1 MRKYIISIAIL
12 LFISIMTS
20 CYALPDEFDESGTDI
35 LTIGDTFFGWLYK
48 VLVML
53 MMGMSIVAAIYI
65 VKDSASTKTDGNT
78 GASGLRIAKG
88 IILACVC
95 LLALPFVINML

>member
-1 MRKYIISIAIL
+1 MKIFESLIIL
-12 LFISIMTS
+12 LMLCSLVTTVS
-20 CYALPDEFDESGTDI
+20 ALPEEFDETGTDI

-65 VKDSASTKTDGNT
+65 IKDSASTKTDGKT

-95 LLALPFVINML
+95 LLALPFIINML